1 MKVTINELDTFVSI
15 VDEGTISQAAEHL
28 GVTVSA
34 VSRALSRLEKK
45 LNTSLFRRTTRR
57 LELTQEG
64 EKYLERVRS
73 ILSDLEDAGD
83 MMVKNKEV
91 PSGKLR
97 IDAATPFMLHVIA
110 PLIDKYSNAYP
121 QIDIEL
127 VSNESLV
134 DLLEARTDV
143 AVRIGEL
150 KDSSLSATPL
160 GLSQIRILASPVY
173 LKKHGTPKIVEDL
186 VHHQLLGFNSL
197 EKLNDWPIYDA
208 ANNLFHI
215 HTNIKADSGETLR
228 QLALCGIG
236 IVCLSDFMTY
246 QDIQKGDLI
255 QLFESSTIKMQQPIN
270 LVYYKNRKL
279 SERVS
284 SFIEFLKATPAPIW
298 YAQKRRFKMSKK

>member
-64 EKYLERVRS
+64 ERYLERVRS

-160 GLSQIRILASPVY
+160 GLSQIRILASPIY

-197 EKLNDWPIYDA
+197 EKLNNWPIYDA

-228 QLALCGIG
+228 QLALCGTG

-255 QLFESSTIKMQQPIN
+255 QLFESSTIKIQQPIN

-284 SFIEFLKATPAPIW
+284 SFIEFLKAEVTL
-298 YAQKRRFKMSKK
+298 

>member
-45 LNTSLFRRTTRR
+45 LNTALFRRTTRR

-64 EKYLERVRS
+64 EKYLARVRS
-73 ILSDLEDAGD
+73 ILSDLEEAED
-83 MMVKNKEV
+83 MMVRNKAV

-160 GLSQIRILASPVY
+160 GLSQIRILASPAY
-173 LKKHGTPKIVEDL
+173 LKKHGTPKSVEDL
-186 VHHQLLGFNSL
+186 AHHQLLGFNSL

-228 QLALCGIG
+228 QLALCGTG

-246 QDIQKGDLI
+246 QDIQKGHLI
-255 QLFESSTIKMQQPIN
+255 QLFVASTIKMQQPIN

-284 SFIEFLKATPAPIW
+284 SFIEFLKAEVTL
-298 YAQKRRFKMSKK
+298 

>member
-64 EKYLERVRS
+64 ERYLERVRS

-160 GLSQIRILASPVY
+160 GLSQIRILASPIY

-284 SFIEFLKATPAPIW
+284 SFIEFLKAEVTL
-298 YAQKRRFKMSKK
+298 

>member
-45 LNTSLFRRTTRR
+45 LNTALFRRTTRR

-64 EKYLERVRS
+64 EKYLARVRS
-73 ILSDLEDAGD
+73 ILSDLEDAED
-83 MMVKNKEV
+83 MMVKNKKV

-150 KDSSLSATPL
+150 KDSSLSATSL
-160 GLSQIRILASPVY
+160 GLSQIRILASPAY
-173 LKKHGTPKIVEDL
+173 LKKHGTPKNVEDL
-186 VHHQLLGFNSL
+186 AHHQLLGFNSL
-197 EKLNDWPIYDA
+197 EKLND
-208 ANNLFHI
+208 
-215 HTNIKADSGETLR
+215 
-228 QLALCGIG
+228 
-236 IVCLSDFMTY
+236 CLSMMR
-246 QDIQKGDLI
+246 LI
-255 QLFESSTIKMQQPIN
+255 IYCI
-270 LVYYKNRKL
+270 
-279 SERVS
+279 
-284 SFIEFLKATPAPIW
+284 FIRI
-298 YAQKRRFKMSKK
+298 

>member
-121 QIDIEL
+121 RIDIEL

-160 GLSQIRILASPVY
+160 GLSQIRILASPIY

-284 SFIEFLKATPAPIW
+284 SFIEFLKAEVTL
-298 YAQKRRFKMSKK
+298 

>member
-45 LNTSLFRRTTRR
+45 LNTALFRRTTRR

-64 EKYLERVRS
+64 EKYLARVRS
-73 ILSDLEDAGD
+73 ILSDLEDAED

-150 KDSSLSATPL
+150 KDSSLNATSL
-160 GLSQIRILASPVY
+160 GLSQIRILASPAY
-173 LKKHGTPKIVEDL
+173 LKKHGTPKNVEDL
-186 VHHQLLGFNSL
+186 AHHQLLGFNSL

-208 ANNLFHI
+208 ANNLLHI

-228 QLALCGIG
+228 QLALCGTG

-255 QLFESSTIKMQQPIN
+255 PLLVPITIKMQQPIN

-284 SFIEFLKATPAPIW
+284 SFIEFLKAEVMP
-298 YAQKRRFKMSKK
+298 

>member
-15 VDEGTISQAAEHL
+15 VDEGTISQAAEQL

-45 LNTSLFRRTTRR
+45 LNTALFRRTTRR

-64 EKYLERVRS
+64 EKYLARVRS

-83 MMVKNKEV
+83 MMVKNKQV

-110 PLIDKYSNAYP
+110 PLIDKYSKAYP

-160 GLSQIRILASPVY
+160 GLSQIRILASPAY
-173 LKKHGTPKIVEDL
+173 LEKHGTPKSVEDL
-186 VHHQLLGFNSL
+186 AHHQLLGFNSL

-208 ANNLFHI
+208 ANNLLHI

-228 QLALCGIG
+228 QLALCGTG
-236 IVCLSDFMTY
+236 IVCLSNFMTY

-255 QLFESSTIKMQQPIN
+255 PLLVPSTLKMQQPIN

-284 SFIEFLKATPAPIW
+284 SFIEFLKAEV
-298 YAQKRRFKMSKK
+298 KF

>member
-150 KDSSLSATPL
+150 KGSSLSATPL

-284 SFIEFLKATPAPIW
+284 SFIEFLKAEVTL
-298 YAQKRRFKMSKK
+298 

>member
-73 ILSDLEDAGD
+73 ILSDIEDAGD

-173 LKKHGTPKIVEDL
+173 LKKHGTPKSVEDL

-208 ANNLFHI
+208 ANNLLHI
-215 HTNIKADSGETLR
+215 HTHIKADSGETLR
-228 QLALCGIG
+228 QLALCGTG

-255 QLFESSTIKMQQPIN
+255 QLFVSSTIKIQQPIN

-284 SFIEFLKATPAPIW
+284 SFIKFLKAEIAL
-298 YAQKRRFKMSKK
+298 

>member
-15 VDEGTISQAAEHL
+15 VDAGSISQAAEQL

-45 LNTSLFRRTTRR
+45 LNTALFRRTTRR

-64 EKYLERVRS
+64 EKYLTRVRS

-83 MMVKNKEV
+83 MMVKNKQV

-110 PLIDKYSNAYP
+110 PLIDKYSKAYP

-160 GLSQIRILASPVY
+160 GLSQIRILASPSY
-173 LKKHGTPKIVEDL
+173 LQKHGTPKSVEDL
-186 VHHQLLGFNSL
+186 AHHQLLGFNSL
-197 EKLNDWPIYDA
+197 EKLNDWPVYDA
-208 ANNLFHI
+208 ANNLLHI

-228 QLALCGIG
+228 QLALCGTG

-246 QDIQKGDLI
+246 QDIQQGDLI
-255 QLFESSTIKMQQPIN
+255 PLLMPSTIKMQQPIN

-279 SERVS
+279 SGRVS
-284 SFIEFLKATPAPIW
+284 SFIEFLKAEVTL
-298 YAQKRRFKMSKK
+298 

>member
-1 MKVTINELDTFVSI
+1 MKVTINELVTFISI

-28 GVTVSA
+28 DVTVSA

-45 LNTSLFRRTTRR
+45 LNTALFRRTTRR

-64 EKYLERVRS
+64 EKYLVRVRS
-73 ILSDLEDAGD
+73 ILEELEAAEN
-83 MMVKNKEV
+83 MLIMNKEV

-110 PLIDKYSNAYP
+110 PLIDKYSSAYP

-127 VSNESLV
+127 ISNENLV
-134 DLLEARTDV
+134 DLLEQRTDI

-150 KDSSLSATPL
+150 KDSTLSATPL
-160 GLSQIRILASPVY
+160 GLSQIRILASPAY
-173 LKKHGTPKIVEDL
+173 LKKHGTPQNLEEL
-186 VHHQLLGFNSL
+186 TQHQLLGFSSL

-208 ANNLFHI
+208 FNNLFHVD
-215 HTNIKADSGETLR
+215 TNIKTDSGETLR
-228 QLALCGIG
+228 QLALCGTG
-236 IVCLSDFMTY
+236 IVCLSDFMT
-246 QDIQKGDLI
+246 QRDIQEGRLVQI
-255 QLFESSTIKMQQPIN
+255 LASSTIKMQQPIN

-284 SFIEFLKATPAPIW
+284 SFIEFLKAEMPSH
-298 YAQKRRFKMSKK
+298 K

>member
-1 MKVTINELDTFVSI
+1 MKVTINELVTFISI

-28 GVTVSA
+28 DVTVSA

-45 LNTSLFRRTTRR
+45 LNTALFRRTTRR

-64 EKYLERVRS
+64 EKYLVRVRS
-73 ILSDLEDAGD
+73 ILEELEAAEN
-83 MMVKNKEV
+83 MLIMNKEV

-110 PLIDKYSNAYP
+110 PLIDKYSSAYP

-127 VSNESLV
+127 ISNENLV
-134 DLLEARTDV
+134 DLLEQRTDV

-150 KDSSLSATPL
+150 KDSTLSATPL
-160 GLSQIRILASPVY
+160 GLSQLRILASPTY
-173 LKKHGTPKIVEDL
+173 LKKHGTPQNLEEL
-186 VHHQLLGFNSL
+186 AQHQLLGFSSL

-208 ANNLFHI
+208 FNNLFHVD
-215 HTNIKADSGETLR
+215 TNIKTDSGETLR
-228 QLALCGIG
+228 QLALCGTG
-236 IVCLSDFMTY
+236 IVCLSDFMT
-246 QDIQKGDLI
+246 QRDIQEGRLVQI
-255 QLFESSTIKMQQPIN
+255 LVSSTINMQQPIN

-284 SFIEFLKATPAPIW
+284 SFIEFLKAE
-298 YAQKRRFKMSKK
+298 MSSHD

>member
-15 VDEGTISQAAEHL
+15 VDEGTISQAAEQL

-45 LNTSLFRRTTRR
+45 LNTALFRRTTRR

-64 EKYLERVRS
+64 EKYLARVRS

-83 MMVKNKEV
+83 MMVKNKQV

-110 PLIDKYSNAYP
+110 PLIDKYSKAYP

-160 GLSQIRILASPVY
+160 GLSQIRILASPTY
-173 LKKHGTPKIVEDL
+173 LEKHGTPKSVEDL
-186 VHHQLLGFNSL
+186 AHHQLLGFNSL

-208 ANNLFHI
+208 ANNLLHI

-228 QLALCGIG
+228 QLALCGTG
-236 IVCLSDFMTY
+236 IVCLSNFMTY

-255 QLFESSTIKMQQPIN
+255 PLLVPSTLKMQQPIN

-284 SFIEFLKATPAPIW
+284 SFIEFLKAEV
-298 YAQKRRFKMSKK
+298 KF

>member
-1 MKVTINELDTFVSI
+1 MKVTINELVTFISI

-28 GVTVSA
+28 DVTVSA

-45 LNTSLFRRTTRR
+45 LNTALFRRTTRR

-64 EKYLERVRS
+64 EKYLVRVRS
-73 ILSDLEDAGD
+73 ILEELEAAEN
-83 MMVKNKEV
+83 MLIMNKEV

-110 PLIDKYSNAYP
+110 PLIDKYSSAYP

-127 VSNESLV
+127 ISNENLV
-134 DLLEARTDV
+134 DLLEQRTDI

-150 KDSSLSATPL
+150 KDSTLSATPL
-160 GLSQIRILASPVY
+160 GLSQIRILASPAY
-173 LKKHGTPKIVEDL
+173 LKKHGTPQNLEEL
-186 VHHQLLGFNSL
+186 TQHQLLGFSSL

-208 ANNLFHI
+208 FNNLFHVD
-215 HTNIKADSGETLR
+215 TNIKTDSGETLR
-228 QLALCGIG
+228 QLALCGTG
-236 IVCLSDFMTY
+236 IVCLSDFMTQ
-246 QDIQKGDLI
+246 QDIREGRLVQILI
-255 QLFESSTIKMQQPIN
+255 SSTIKMQQPIN

-284 SFIEFLKATPAPIW
+284 SFIEFLKAE
-298 YAQKRRFKMSKK
+298 MSSHK

>member
-1 MKVTINELDTFVSI
+1 MKVTINELVTFISI

-28 GVTVSA
+28 DVTVSA

-45 LNTSLFRRTTRR
+45 LNTALFRRTTRR

-64 EKYLERVRS
+64 EKYLVRVRS
-73 ILSDLEDAGD
+73 ILEELEAAEN
-83 MMVKNKEV
+83 MLIRNKEV

-110 PLIDKYSNAYP
+110 PLIDKYSSAYP

-127 VSNESLV
+127 ISNENLV
-134 DLLEARTDV
+134 DLLEQRTDI

-150 KDSSLSATPL
+150 KDSTLSATPL
-160 GLSQIRILASPVY
+160 GLSQIRILASPAY
-173 LKKHGTPKIVEDL
+173 LKKHGTPQNLEEL
-186 VHHQLLGFNSL
+186 TQHQLLGFSSL

-208 ANNLFHI
+208 FNNLFHI
-215 HTNIKADSGETLR
+215 DTNIKTDSGETLR
-228 QLALCGIG
+228 QLALCGTG
-236 IVCLSDFMTY
+236 IVCLSDFMTQ
-246 QDIQKGDLI
+246 QDIREGRLVQILI
-255 QLFESSTIKMQQPIN
+255 SRTIKMQQPIN

-284 SFIEFLKATPAPIW
+284 SFIEFLKAE
-298 YAQKRRFKMSKK
+298 MSSHK

>member
-1 MKVTINELDTFVSI
+1 MKVTINELVTFISI

-28 GVTVSA
+28 DITVSA

-45 LNTSLFRRTTRR
+45 LNTALFRRTTRR

-64 EKYLERVRS
+64 EKYLVRVRS
-73 ILSDLEDAGD
+73 ILEELEVAEN
-83 MMVKNKEV
+83 MLIMNKEV

-110 PLIDKYSNAYP
+110 PLIDKYSSAYP

-127 VSNESLV
+127 ISNENLV
-134 DLLEARTDV
+134 DLLEQRTDI

-150 KDSSLSATPL
+150 KDSTLSATPL
-160 GLSQIRILASPVY
+160 GLSQIRILASPAY
-173 LKKHGTPKIVEDL
+173 LKKYGTPQNLEEL
-186 VHHQLLGFNSL
+186 TQHQLLGFSSL

-208 ANNLFHI
+208 LNNLFHVD
-215 HTNIKADSGETLR
+215 TNIKTDSGETLR
-228 QLALCGIG
+228 QLALCGTG
-236 IVCLSDFMTY
+236 IVCLSDFMTQ
-246 QDIQKGDLI
+246 QDIREGRLVQILT
-255 QLFESSTIKMQQPIN
+255 SSTIKMQQPIN

-284 SFIEFLKATPAPIW
+284 SFIEFLKAEMPSH
-298 YAQKRRFKMSKK
+298 K

>member
-28 GVTVSA
+28 GVTVST

-173 LKKHGTPKIVEDL
+173 LKKHGIPKSVEDL
-186 VHHQLLGFNSL
+186 AHHQLLGFNSL

-215 HTNIKADSGETLR
+215 HTNIKVDSGETLR
-228 QLALCGIG
+228 QLALCGTG

-255 QLFESSTIKMQQPIN
+255 QLFESSTIKIQQSIN

-284 SFIEFLKATPAPIW
+284 SFIEFLKAEVTL
-298 YAQKRRFKMSKK
+298 

>member
-45 LNTSLFRRTTRR
+45 LNTALFRRTTRR

-64 EKYLERVRS
+64 EKYLARVRS
-73 ILSDLEDAGD
+73 ILSDLEDAED
-83 MMVKNKEV
+83 MMVKNKKV

-150 KDSSLSATPL
+150 KDSSLSATSL
-160 GLSQIRILASPVY
+160 GLSQIRILASPAY
-173 LKKHGTPKIVEDL
+173 LKKHGTPKNVEDL
-186 VHHQLLGFNSL
+186 AHHQLLGFNSL
-197 EKLNDWPIYDA
+197 EKLNDCPIYDA
-208 ANNLFHI
+208 ANNLLHI

-228 QLALCGIG
+228 QLALCGTG

-255 QLFESSTIKMQQPIN
+255 PLLVPITIKMQQPIN

-284 SFIEFLKATPAPIW
+284 SFIEFLKAEVMP
-298 YAQKRRFKMSKK
+298 

>member
-1 MKVTINELDTFVSI
+1 MKVTINELVTFISI

-28 GVTVSA
+28 DVTVSA

-45 LNTSLFRRTTRR
+45 LNTALFRRTTRR

-64 EKYLERVRS
+64 EKYLVRVRS
-73 ILSDLEDAGD
+73 ILEELEAAEN
-83 MMVKNKEV
+83 MLIMNKEV

-110 PLIDKYSNAYP
+110 PLIDKYSSAYP

-127 VSNESLV
+127 ISNENLV
-134 DLLEARTDV
+134 DLLEQRTDI

-150 KDSSLSATPL
+150 KDSTLSATPL
-160 GLSQIRILASPVY
+160 GLSQLRILASPAY
-173 LKKHGTPKIVEDL
+173 LKKHGTPQNLEEL
-186 VHHQLLGFNSL
+186 AQHQLLGFSSL

-208 ANNLFHI
+208 FNNLFHVD
-215 HTNIKADSGETLR
+215 TNIKTDSGETLR
-228 QLALCGIG
+228 QLALCGTG
-236 IVCLSDFMTY
+236 IVCLSDFMTQ
-246 QDIQKGDLI
+246 QDIREGRLVQILI
-255 QLFESSTIKMQQPIN
+255 SSTIKMQQPIN

-284 SFIEFLKATPAPIW
+284 SFIDFLKAEMPSH
-298 YAQKRRFKMSKK
+298 K

>member
-1 MKVTINELDTFVSI
+1 MKVTINELVTFISI

-28 GVTVSA
+28 DLTVSA

-45 LNTSLFRRTTRR
+45 LNTALFRRTTRR

-64 EKYLERVRS
+64 EKYLVRVRS
-73 ILSDLEDAGD
+73 ILEELEAAEN
-83 MMVKNKEV
+83 MLIMNKEV

-110 PLIDKYSNAYP
+110 PLIDKYSSAYP

-127 VSNESLV
+127 ISNENLV
-134 DLLEARTDV
+134 DLLEQRTDI

-150 KDSSLSATPL
+150 KDSTLSATAL
-160 GLSQIRILASPVY
+160 GLSQIRILASPAY
-173 LKKHGTPKIVEDL
+173 LKKHGTPQNLEEL
-186 VHHQLLGFNSL
+186 TQHQLLGFSSL

-208 ANNLFHI
+208 FNNLFHVD
-215 HTNIKADSGETLR
+215 TNIKTDSGETLR
-228 QLALCGIG
+228 QLALCGTG
-236 IVCLSDFMTY
+236 IVCLSDFMTQ
-246 QDIQKGDLI
+246 QDIREGRLVQILI
-255 QLFESSTIKMQQPIN
+255 SSTIKMQQPIN

-284 SFIEFLKATPAPIW
+284 SFIEFLKAEMPSH
-298 YAQKRRFKMSKK
+298 K

>member
-45 LNTSLFRRTTRR
+45 LNTALFRRTTRR

-64 EKYLERVRS
+64 AKYLARVRS
-73 ILSDLEDAGD
+73 ILSDLEEAED
-83 MMVKNKEV
+83 MMVRNKAV

-160 GLSQIRILASPVY
+160 GLSQIRILASPAY
-173 LKKHGTPKIVEDL
+173 LKKHGTPKSVEDL
-186 VHHQLLGFNSL
+186 AHHQLLGFNSL

-228 QLALCGIG
+228 QLALCGTG

-246 QDIQKGDLI
+246 QDIQKGHLI
-255 QLFESSTIKMQQPIN
+255 QLFVSTTIKMQQPIN

-284 SFIEFLKATPAPIW
+284 SFIEFLKAEVTL
-298 YAQKRRFKMSKK
+298 

>member
-1 MKVTINELDTFVSI
+1 MKVTINELVTFISI

-28 GVTVSA
+28 DVTVSA

-45 LNTSLFRRTTRR
+45 LNTALFRRTTRR

-64 EKYLERVRS
+64 EKYLVRVRS
-73 ILSDLEDAGD
+73 ILEELEAAEN
-83 MMVKNKEV
+83 MLIMNKEV

-110 PLIDKYSNAYP
+110 PLIDKYSSAYP

-127 VSNESLV
+127 ISNENLV
-134 DLLEARTDV
+134 DLLEQRTDI

-150 KDSSLSATPL
+150 KDSTLSATPL
-160 GLSQIRILASPVY
+160 GLSQIRILASPAY
-173 LKKHGTPKIVEDL
+173 LKKHGTPQNLEEL
-186 VHHQLLGFNSL
+186 TQHQLLGFSSL

-208 ANNLFHI
+208 FNNLFHVD
-215 HTNIKADSGETLR
+215 TNIKTDSGETLR
-228 QLALCGIG
+228 QLALCGTG
-236 IVCLSDFMTY
+236 IVCLSDFMTQ
-246 QDIQKGDLI
+246 QDIREGRLVQILI
-255 QLFESSTIKMQQPIN
+255 SSTIKMQQPIN

-284 SFIEFLKATPAPIW
+284 SFIEFLKAEMPFH
-298 YAQKRRFKMSKK
+298 K

>member
-1 MKVTINELDTFVSI
+1 MKVTINELVTFISI

-28 GVTVSA
+28 DVTVSA

-45 LNTSLFRRTTRR
+45 LNTALFRRTTRR

-64 EKYLERVRS
+64 EKYLVRVRS
-73 ILSDLEDAGD
+73 ILEELEAAEN
-83 MMVKNKEV
+83 MLIMNKEV

-110 PLIDKYSNAYP
+110 PLIDKYSSAYP

-127 VSNESLV
+127 ISNENLV
-134 DLLEARTDV
+134 DLLEQRTDI

-150 KDSSLSATPL
+150 KDSTLSATPL
-160 GLSQIRILASPVY
+160 GLSQIRILASPAY
-173 LKKHGTPKIVEDL
+173 LKKHGTPQNLEEL
-186 VHHQLLGFNSL
+186 TQHQLLGFSSL

-208 ANNLFHI
+208 FNNLFHVD
-215 HTNIKADSGETLR
+215 TNIKTDSGETLR
-228 QLALCGIG
+228 QLALCGTG
-236 IVCLSDFMTY
+236 IVCLSDFMTQ
-246 QDIQKGDLI
+246 QDIREGRLVQILV
-255 QLFESSTIKMQQPIN
+255 SSTIKMQQPIN

-284 SFIEFLKATPAPIW
+284 SFIEFLKAEMPSH
-298 YAQKRRFKMSKK
+298 K

>member
-45 LNTSLFRRTTRR
+45 LNTALFRRTTRR

-160 GLSQIRILASPVY
+160 GLSQIRILASPIY

-228 QLALCGIG
+228 QLALCGTG

-255 QLFESSTIKMQQPIN
+255 QLFESSTIKVQQPIN

-284 SFIEFLKATPAPIW
+284 SFIEFLKAEVTL
-298 YAQKRRFKMSKK
+298 

>member
-1 MKVTINELDTFVSI
+1 MKVTINELVTFIII

-28 GVTVSA
+28 DVTVSA

-45 LNTSLFRRTTRR
+45 LNTALFRRTTRR

-64 EKYLERVRS
+64 EKYLVRVRS
-73 ILSDLEDAGD
+73 ILEELEAAEN
-83 MMVKNKEV
+83 MLIMNKEV

-110 PLIDKYSNAYP
+110 PLIDKYSSAYP

-127 VSNESLV
+127 ISNENLV
-134 DLLEARTDV
+134 DLLEQRTDI

-150 KDSSLSATPL
+150 KDSTLSATPL
-160 GLSQIRILASPVY
+160 GLSQIRILASPAY
-173 LKKHGTPKIVEDL
+173 LKKHGTPQNLEEL
-186 VHHQLLGFNSL
+186 TQHQLLGFSSL

-208 ANNLFHI
+208 FNNLFHVD
-215 HTNIKADSGETLR
+215 TNIKTDSGETLR
-228 QLALCGIG
+228 QLALCGTG
-236 IVCLSDFMTY
+236 IVCLSDFMTQ
-246 QDIQKGDLI
+246 QDIREGRLVQILI
-255 QLFESSTIKMQQPIN
+255 SSTIKMQQPIN

-284 SFIEFLKATPAPIW
+284 SFIEFLKAEMPSH
-298 YAQKRRFKMSKK
+298 K